1 MQNIKT
7 IFLGIT
13 CNLITPLLV
22 SIGGIAVVMFYSFSY
37 ELNFIIINI
46 ALSLSII
53 ILILNHHF
61 SNKRIR
67 VLRTLDNHP
76 VYLIEKNVARHIPDP
91 ETFNYLGQI
100 YGFDWKDIESITNN
114 EFSKQFSTSSILPSI
129 KPHCEAFHKQI
140 MEQNVNNE

>member
-7 IFLGIT
+7 IFLGII

-61 SNKRIR
+61 SNK
-67 VLRTLDNHP
+67 
-76 VYLIEKNVARHIPDP
+76 
-91 ETFNYLGQI
+91 
-100 YGFDWKDIESITNN
+100 
-114 EFSKQFSTSSILPSI
+114 
-129 KPHCEAFHKQI
+129 
-140 MEQNVNNE
+140 